1 MTAGSGSPD
10 EASRQERHRTV
21 RGGGLF
27 VAERTGRSGRI
38 LRRLITLRAWIPVL
52 LVGHESERLR
62 LRSLRSG
69 GAGPGVAL
77 LVDAVLASSVRPQA
91 SCGGIGCACA
101 GLVVETGAPSG
112 ILAAR
117 PSAHQIRSI
126 ANGLASPASIRQR
139 ICVLSK
145 SDG

>member
-10 EASRQERHRTV
+10 EAPRQERHRTL

-38 LRRLITLRAWIPVL
+38 LRRLVALRAWIPVL

-69 GAGPGVAL
+69 GAGSGVAL
-77 LVDAVLASSVRPQA
+77 LVDAVLASSVCPQA
-91 SCGGIGCACA
+91 SRGGIGCAFA
-101 GLVVETGAPSG
+101 GLVVETDAPSG
-112 ILAAR
+112 ILADR
-117 PSAHQIRSI
+117 RSAHKIRGI
-126 ANGLASPASIRQR
+126 ANGLASAASIRQR
-139 ICVLSK
+139 L
-145 SDG
+145 